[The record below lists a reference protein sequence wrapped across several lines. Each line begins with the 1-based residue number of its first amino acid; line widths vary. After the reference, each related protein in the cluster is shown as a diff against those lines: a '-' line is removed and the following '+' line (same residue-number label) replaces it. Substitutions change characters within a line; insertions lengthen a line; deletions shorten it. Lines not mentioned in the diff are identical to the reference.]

1 MAQRKRKPRTGTRHP
16 LLMYRRVWDRIW
28 LASSIFGI
36 LLVALWWQSGSGTN
50 PIIRTAD
57 NIWIL
62 MGGVIA
68 FALGVFGFLARN
80 MSFVQPYNA
89 YLRLATP
96 FLRMNISYR
105 RLRSVRPADIAQLF
119 PPKEQGWAGQQFLT
133 PFYGRTAVA
142 VELNDYPI
150 SPRLLR
156 LFLPRQIFL
165 PQGTGFVLIVKDWMK
180 LSAELDT
187 FRGAWEE
194 RFRTKSRR
202 RVNFLHTPR

>member
-1 MAQRKRKPRTGTRHP
+1 MAQRKKKPRTGKRHP

-28 LASSIFGI
+28 LASSSFGI
-36 LLVALWWQSGSGTN
+36 LLLILWWQAGSGKI

-62 MGGVIA
+62 MGGAV
-68 FALGVFGFLARN
+68 ALGLGFFGFLARN
-80 MSFVQPYNA
+80 MSFVKPYNT

-105 RLRSVRPADIAQLF
+105 RLRSVRPVHIAQLF
-119 PPKEQGWAGQQFLT
+119 PPKEQSWAGQQFLA
-133 PFYGRTAVA
+133 PFYGQTAVSI
-142 VELNDYPI
+142 ELNDYPI

-156 LFLPRQIFL
+156 IFLPTQIFI
-165 PQGTGFVLIVKDWMK
+165 PQGTGFVLIVNDWMK
-180 LSAELDT
+180 LSAELDS

-194 RFRTKSRR
+194 RQRSKSRR
-202 RVNFLHTPR
+202 RVNFLQTPR